1 MARALDALV
10 EAHRKGLRAESMRLR
25 VGSDELQIEE
35 VVLHRGDDIK
45 RALRLLNLRKN
56 RAETLTRRIHL
67 LFCALAAARVR
78 RRDGWVTVK
87 EIAQLDG
94 WSGGPVAKLLINE
107 FELAVDHGILEQHGR
122 GADAWIRLRM
132 PASLIE
138 IGDLPPEVLRLFAQD
153 RRRPTMPPTDDVVS
167 SSVWQPDVA
176 VELAGALRGACR
188 DRTLMLRPLYQVG
201 GREVGNRSLV
211 FGGLE
216 LRALQAA
223 RGQPAATSV
232 LVKLPLG
239 LTAGKELAID
249 QDALDAEA
257 ELLAARQGWPGLPAR
272 IERAEVQ
279 LDAGVLDGL
288 RHRHGVLVAGGPL
301 AVQALIVPLG
311 HPRTAEAEPR
321 LLTAVIDATPAAPRR
336 LTRRDIHNVLILAE
350 RLAMLIRLLHR
361 ERRAHRHLS
370 VDAIVLRYELGIVE
384 SVLAADLAASVEVP
398 DGADELL
405 LRDLFDLG
413 RVLAHMI
420 TGWRLSEA
428 RQDFEPPFRGR
439 DNIRNAVAGEGETVA
454 RLLFAVSRYLLESS
468 TVPGSGSDEP
478 ASVALLDQFLL
489 EIQHIHMLH
498 WSRARGVPERRVS
511 GGASSDPAP
520 SDVPRKDWPRSAA
533 DPVATR
539 LVTISHLV
547 DLLTLQQWCE
557 RYITRYAWHDSLPAP
572 GENAPDVSAVLPS
585 AKRCIAILQR
595 GFGRSA
601 AREMWTYLWN
611 ADREEPVENL
621 LRVLRNYVIH
631 WAREQRFDVRH
642 DLGDDEQRQS
652 TGLLDELRRLASR
665 FGGRAEPERGLI
677 MAWFDE
683 LMLRVPEAAA
693 ARADPGEG
701 ASRREAPG
709 TADGRLQSWQ
719 DASALVRLL
728 RAGTSPGEKN
738 LHDLEAALRGRS
750 SPETVFWHILLARG
764 WVANGRGAAPGE
776 DESPWDKAMRTVL
789 TAAGVAAARKLPF
802 ELAATLSASAH
813 LTRVALA
820 TAELRRQ
827 VIAQGADE
835 DSVRVQAAECALTAA
850 DAYLW
855 LDNQQRHCRSLLEAV
870 KLLAGCVFPERLVQ
884 ALQLLS
890 LARNHRLLDWQPPQM
905 FDGDPRE
912 RSGHARFER
921 YEPAGVPA
929 AVQPRTGVRLTD
941 FERALYD
948 DVHRAW
954 SKVRRW
960 VDPDDPG
967 TAIASNYFARHAPH
981 IEDIVEAAAPQ
992 IEIDG
997 GGLLDMVR
1005 RHYGEPELRRVLDL
1019 GCGAGDEACRLA
1031 RSGRYEVWAVD
1042 SQVWFAVAPR
1052 AVEGA
1057 EPGPQFFAVDPI
1069 EYAREVRDGARP
1081 APGPS
1086 QVDVVLL
1093 RCALGRVS
1101 RRDLLLAAAYELLRP
1116 GGLVVAVDWVQTR
1129 TTDRITWSRLLS
1141 TVRVVDVDTGRG
1153 YQLLAEQAGFAEF
1166 QAWDWR
1172 DVAAAVPAR
1181 GDRSPRTAAAVE
1193 DLQMHRYFQR
1203 RLDATR
1209 DKLEDERSD
1218 ARRSPIERAFLM
1230 RSRRDLEVL
1239 TAMSHP
1245 RGSLDWM
1252 YWAARRPAAPG
1263 GGTPG

>member
-25 VGSDELQIEE
+25 VGGDELQIEE
-35 VVLHRGDDIK
+35 AVVHRGDDIK
-45 RALRLLNLRKN
+45 RALRLLNLRRN

-107 FELAVDHGILEQHGR
+107 FELAGEHGILEQHGR

-132 PASLIE
+132 PAKLIE
-138 IGDLPPEVLRLFAQD
+138 LGDLPPEILRLFAQE
-153 RRRPTMPPTDDVVS
+153 RRRPTVPPIDDVVS
-167 SSVWQPDVA
+167 SSIWQPDVA
-176 VELAGALRGACR
+176 AELAGAMRSACR

-216 LRALQAA
+216 LRALEAA

-232 LVKLPLG
+232 FVKLPVG

-272 IERAEVQ
+272 VERAEVQ
-279 LDAGVLDGL
+279 LDAGVLDSL
-288 RHRHGVLVAGGPL
+288 RHKHGVQVVAGPL

-384 SVLAADLAASVEVP
+384 SVLAADLAASVEVS

-468 TVPGSGSDEP
+468 TVPAAGSDEP

-547 DLLTLQQWCE
+547 DLLTLQHWCE
-557 RYITRYAWHDSLPAP
+557 RYITRLAWHESLPAP
-572 GENAPDVSAVLPS
+572 GEITPDASAALSS
-585 AKRCIAILQR
+585 ARRCIAILQR

-601 AREMWTYLWN
+601 AREMWTYLWS
-611 ADREEPVENL
+611 ADRQEPVDNL

-631 WAREQRFDVRH
+631 WAREQRFDVKH

-652 TGLLDELRRLASR
+652 IGLLDELRRLASR
-665 FGGRAEPERGLI
+665 LGERPEPERELLT
-677 MAWFDE
+677 AWLDE
-683 LMLRVPEAAA
+683 LMLRVPEAVAA
-693 ARADPGEG
+693 SDPGG
-701 ASRREAPG
+701 GGSRRAEALWRV
-709 TADGRLQSWQ
+709 DGRLHSWQ
-719 DASALVRLL
+719 RASALVRLL
-728 RAGTSPGEKN
+728 RAGTSPSEKE
-738 LHDLEAALRGRS
+738 LYDLEAALRGRS

-764 WVANGRGAAPGE
+764 WVADARRGTAPG
-776 DESPWDKAMRTVL
+776 DEESRWDKAMRAL
-789 TAAGVAAARKLPF
+789 LAAAGVAAARKLPC
-802 ELAATLSASAH
+802 ELAATLSASAY

-827 VIAQGADE
+827 VISQGADE

-870 KLLAGCVFPERLVQ
+870 KLLAGCGFPERLVQ
-884 ALQLLS
+884 AFQLLA
-890 LARNHRLLDWQPPQM
+890 LARNHRLLDWQPPQIT
-905 FDGDPRE
+905 DGDARE
-912 RSGHARFER
+912 RAMHARFER
-921 YEPAGVPA
+921 YELAGEA
-929 AVQPRTGVRLTD
+929 TEDRRGAGGRLTEI
-941 FERALYD
+941 ERVLSEE
-948 DVHRAW
+948 VHRAW
-954 SKVRRW
+954 LKVRKR
-960 VDPDDPG
+960 VEPDDPG
-967 TAIASNYFARHAPH
+967 TAMAQNYFARHAPH
-981 IEDIVEAAAPQ
+981 LEDIVEAAAPQ
-992 IEIDG
+992 VEIDG
-997 GGLLDMVR
+997 GGLLELAR
-1005 RHYGEPELRRVLDL
+1005 HHYGEPELQRVLDF
-1019 GCGAGDEACRLA
+1019 GCGAGDEAYRLV

-1042 SQVWFAVAPR
+1042 SPVWFAVARP
-1052 AVEGA
+1052 AVDA
-1057 EPGPQFFAVDPI
+1057 VSGPHFLAVDPI

-1081 APGPS
+1081 VEGPS

-1093 RCALGRVS
+1093 RCALGRVG

-1116 GGLVVAVDWVQTR
+1116 GGLVIAVDWVQTR

-1141 TVRVVDVDTGRG
+1141 TVRVVDIDTGRG
-1153 YQLLAEQAGFAEF
+1153 YQLLAEQAGFVEF
-1166 QAWDWR
+1166 HAWDWR
-1172 DVAAAVPAR
+1172 DVAAAVPVR
-1181 GDRSPRTAAAVE
+1181 GDRAPQTVAAVE
-1193 DLQMHRYFQR
+1193 DLQMHRFFQR
-1203 RLDATR
+1203 RLEATR

-1218 ARRSPIERAFLM
+1218 ARRSPVDRAFLM

-1239 TAMSHP
+1239 TAMSHS
-1245 RGSLDWM
+1245 RGSLDWV
-1252 YWAARRPAAPG
+1252 YWAARRPR
-1263 GGTPG
+1263 TTT